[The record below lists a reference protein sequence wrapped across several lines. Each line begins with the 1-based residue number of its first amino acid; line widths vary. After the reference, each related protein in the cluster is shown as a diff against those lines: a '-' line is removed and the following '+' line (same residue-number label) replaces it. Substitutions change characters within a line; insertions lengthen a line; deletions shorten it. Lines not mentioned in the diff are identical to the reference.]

1 MLTSAIFKPGKC
13 MRGLLQM
20 KHPARR
26 ALLAVGAVSFLYI
39 VTSAVLAVA
48 GAAPTAPVFF
58 GMDVGNYYF
67 WQMIFVLPLI
77 LTAWLLSSGVLFLP
91 GKRKSCG
98 PGFGGTAALGAV
110 TLSALLVVVW
120 VPTAVY
126 AVFMA
131 LGMGQEEWVTILSVR
146 GPWQTAFL
154 FWYAGAAIRA
164 VHDFVLA
171 ARLVR
176 NRSGLDALLAG
187 AGAAAVA
194 IGAYVALIR

>member
-1 MLTSAIFKPGKC
+1 MLTSAIFKPGKT

-26 ALLAVGAVSFLYI
+26 ALLAIGAVGFLYI
-39 VTSAVLAVA
+39 VTSGVLAVA
-48 GAAPTAPVFF
+48 GAAPTAPIFF

-77 LTAWLLSSGVLFLP
+77 LAVSLLSAGVLFLP
-91 GKRKSCG
+91 GKRKSGG
-98 PGFGGTAALGAV
+98 PDFGGTMALAAV
-110 TLSALLVVVW
+110 ILSALLVVVW

-131 LGMGQEEWVTILSVR
+131 LGMGQGEWVTILSVR

-176 NRSGLDALLAG
+176 NRSGVDALLAG

-194 IGAYVALIR
+194 IGAYVAFIR

>member
-58 GMDVGNYYF
+58 GMDAGNYYF

-77 LTAWLLSSGVLFLP
+77 LTVSLLSSGVLFLP
-91 GKRKSCG
+91 GKRKSGG
-98 PGFGGTAALGAV
+98 PGFGGTAALAAV

-131 LGMGQEEWVTILSVR
+131 LGMGQGEWVTILSVR

-176 NRSGLDALLAG
+176 NRSGMDALLAG

-194 IGAYVALIR
+194 IGAYVVFVR